1 MNLNVPLDTLP
12 PDFAYTSNFQLSCQN
27 FHDVHFLVSHHKIH
41 VESIPCSGFSLY
53 FPLAVLHKMEI
64 SDPSAATDDDAPSN
78 NPQEMDEP
86 NEELILLN
94 PEQEAIYKRRLELK
108 KTQQDLI
115 KLVNKLHEFVNRDRN
130 GNTVD
135 NSSSSSCG
143 DVMVEMENSEEVG
156 VEWEQLTNYV
166 NQHVTELQE
175 IRNLSSL
182 TGVLLNRLKKI
193 INGPEAVDQKKDD
206 SDGRSEE

>member
-1 MNLNVPLDTLP
+1 
-12 PDFAYTSNFQLSCQN
+12 
-27 FHDVHFLVSHHKIH
+27 
-41 VESIPCSGFSLY
+41 
-53 FPLAVLHKMEI
+53 MEI
-64 SDPSAATDDDAPSN
+64 SDPSITDDDAPSH
-78 NPQEMDEP
+78 PQEMDEP
-86 NEELILLN
+86 NDELILLN

-130 GNTVD
+130 GNTAD

-143 DVMVEMENSEEVG
+143 DVVLEMENSEEVG

-193 INGPEAVDQKKDD
+193 INGPETVNQKKED